1 LRHRL
6 GGKAAQRGIQQGQP
20 GGGPQAAQAMA
31 GSQAGQQAHR
41 HGQQGAGEFR
51 VARQNGQARAGQV
64 YGGDS

>member
-1 LRHRL
+1 
-6 GGKAAQRGIQQGQP
+6 
-20 GGGPQAAQAMA
+20 MA
-31 GSQAGQQAHR
+31 GSQAGQQAYR